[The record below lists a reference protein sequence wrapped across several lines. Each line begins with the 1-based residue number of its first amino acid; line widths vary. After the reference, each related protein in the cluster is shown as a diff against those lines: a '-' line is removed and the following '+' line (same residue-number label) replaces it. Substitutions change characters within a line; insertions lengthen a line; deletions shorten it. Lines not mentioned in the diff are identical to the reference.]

1 MVHIKKLPYS
11 LKFIGIKNKKGDVVI
26 YARLIMKREKTEFSI
41 NVKGTAIDWDQSSS
55 SFKTT
60 KPYNNYLNNS
70 IRDAEGKIY
79 QSFDNLVRSEV
90 EPTVA
95 NIRDV
100 YKGKDNL
107 IKAPR
112 LLTYVDEVIAFKKQ
126 LTGEITKGTMN
137 HYTKMRAYLLEF
149 LEHEDLQRMRIDEW
163 SRKHFVQFETFL
175 LTRTNDFLK
184 KPITRATSNKNL
196 SKLKVIFNHAL
207 STEVIKID
215 PIKGFKMERPATK
228 REFLTQDEI
237 TRIELNDLGNNG
249 SLNRVRLI
257 FLFSVYTGLRFS
269 DAINLKRDSII
280 LETNGYYFIEIR
292 QQKTNEPLYRP
303 MLVKA
308 IEIYKKMVEKD
319 PDSEYVL
326 PRISNQKTNLY
337 LKEIAQM
344 CEIKK
349 KLTHHIARHTYAT
362 SVLLDKGCDLKTA
375 SYFLGHASIK
385 TTEVYAKITK
395 NRAIEVVN
403 SLDQVL

>member
-1 MVHIKKLPYS
+1 MIHVEKLPYS
-11 LKFIGIKNKKGDVVI
+11 LKFIGVKNRKGDVAV

-41 NVKGTAIDWDQSSS
+41 NVLGTAIDWDQSSGT
-55 SFKTT
+55 FKTT

-79 QSFDNLVRSEV
+79 QSFSSLTRSEII
-90 EPTVA
+90 PTVSK
-95 NIRDV
+95 IRDV
-100 YKGKDNL
+100 FKGNDSL
-107 IKAPR
+107 VKAPC
-112 LLTYVDEVIAFKKQ
+112 LLTYVDEVIDYKKH
-126 LTGEITKGTMN
+126 LTGEIVPGTIM
-137 HYTKMRAYLLEF
+137 HYTKMRSYLEEF
-149 LEHEDLQRMRIDEW
+149 LHTESMDNIRVDEW
-163 SRKHFVQFETFL
+163 SRKHFVQFEAFL
-175 LTRTNDFLK
+175 LTRKNELLK
-184 KPITRATSNKNL
+184 RPITRATANKSL

-207 STEVIKID
+207 ATEVIKID
-215 PIKGFKMERPATK
+215 PIKGFKMERPVTR

-237 TRIELNDLGNNG
+237 KRIEENDLGNNL

-269 DAINLKRDSII
+269 DAINLKRESVTQ
-280 LETNGYYFIEIR
+280 ERSGQYFIELQ
-292 QQKTNEPLYRP
+292 QQKTKEPLYRP
-303 MLVKA
+303 MLGKA
-308 IEIYKKMVEKD
+308 VEIYKSMLDEN
-319 PDSEYVL
+319 PDSGYVL

-337 LKEIAQM
+337 LKEIANI

-395 NRAIEVVN
+395 NRAMDVVKN
-403 SLDQVL
+403 LDALL